1 VRSRLSWR
9 RRWRPRWTE
18 EVRPSGTTRA
28 TDLRPLVCGTTP
40 LPTRRWPTYR
50 CPCRAGASNHQRRP
64 GAGTD
69 GAGSGR
75 PLRCRR
81 QGRRVAGATTTGAR
95 PLLRCL
101 STASCTAT
109 TPVSVPFTN
118 DTLRGARPIR
128 RPTARDLAVLS
139 RDGTTPHSAPESP
152 PSSEERRRPTRC
164 TRSGPAEYGGRPYN
178 RPWLPGVVAAGLSFS
193 SPGSYAA
200 PQLDVPLIAVPLVA
214 PEAARGSDGSSD
226 AVRVVDG
233 RLELGRPER
242 LCLA

>member
-81 QGRRVAGATTTGAR
+81 QGRRVAGATPSPALPLYSLVHRDHTRVSSVYQRHSTGR
-95 PLLRCL
+95 PSNTATNRPGSCCALPRRHHATQCAGVATLVRREEATHQVHTQRPSRVRRPALQQAMAPRGCRRRTL
-101 STASCTAT
+101 FLITRQLCSSTA
-109 TPVSVPFTN
+109 
-118 DTLRGARPIR
+118 GRPADC
-128 RPTARDLAVLS
+128 RPT
-139 RDGTTPHSAPESP
+139 GG
-152 PSSEERRRPTRC
+152 
-164 TRSGPAEYGGRPYN
+164 TRSGSRI
-178 RPWLPGVVAAGLSFS
+178 RRV
-193 SPGSYAA
+193 
-200 PQLDVPLIAVPLVA
+200 IR
-214 PEAARGSDGSSD
+214 RGTRG
-226 AVRVVDG
+226 
-233 RLELGRPER
+233 
-242 LCLA
+242 